1 MNRTVRAGV
10 SIAALAGVA
19 LGAAGTATA
28 SGEPVNLTF
37 STYAF
42 QEPTIAATEEI
53 VAAWNEANPD
63 IQVEL
68 VMTSAENVHDQLVT
82 QFAGGTAPDIIHD
95 ESADILGFA
104 EQGYLADLAPYF
116 SEELIGSVSEGIWSS
131 VTTPDGAII
140 AAPTLLQS
148 YVVFANVDAF
158 EAAGVEVPTGE
169 TLAWDD
175 FEQLA
180 TDLAPE
186 DGYGLGWG
194 LRSPTATVM
203 NLALGFGGDFFTIEG
218 DEVTFEAGEAEMEVP
233 RRIHAL
239 TYEAGVLDPVTLT
252 LSGGDTM
259 PGFIG
264 GDYALWAAPD
274 FWAQQLVAS
283 APEDLNWTVLPP
295 LAGTEGATQAAN
307 PQTLSVPIDS
317 EHPEE
322 AAAFI
327 SFVME
332 AENLAALA
340 QGDWLIPAS
349 GAAREAVLEATGG
362 EDGWDQILASGEF
375 LEAAPFQ
382 FAGDYPQWRDQ
393 TAMPALQEYFAD
405 SISLEDLQTQ
415 LTDGWNQIAGS

>member
-1 MNRTVRAGV
+1 
-10 SIAALAGVA
+10 
-19 LGAAGTATA
+19 
-28 SGEPVNLTF
+28 
-37 STYAF
+37 
-42 QEPTIAATEEI
+42 
-53 VAAWNEANPD
+53 
-63 IQVEL
+63 
-68 VMTSAENVHDQLVT
+68 
-82 QFAGGTAPDIIHD
+82 
-95 ESADILGFA
+95 
-104 EQGYLADLAPYF
+104 
-116 SEELIGSVSEGIWSS
+116 
-131 VTTPDGAII
+131 
-140 AAPTLLQS
+140 
-148 YVVFANVDAF
+148 
-158 EAAGVEVPTGE
+158 
-169 TLAWDD
+169 
-175 FEQLA
+175 
-180 TDLAPE
+180 
-186 DGYGLGWG
+186 
-194 LRSPTATVM
+194 M

-283 APEDLNWTVLPP
+283 APEDLNWIVLPP
-295 LAGTEGATQAAN
+295 LAGPEGATQAAN

-349 GAAREAVLEATGG
+349 GGG
-362 EDGWDQILASGEF
+362 
-375 LEAAPFQ
+375 
-382 FAGDYPQWRDQ
+382 
-393 TAMPALQEYFAD
+393 
-405 SISLEDLQTQ
+405 
-415 LTDGWNQIAGS
+415 AGSSLGSHRRGGRMGPDPRQRRVPRSCAVPVRRRLSAVEGPDRHAGVAGVLRRQHQLGGPAGTAHRRLEPDCR